1 MCGVLTAGLALSVV
15 ICCID
20 VEEMSDS
27 LVSQLTAGSNDSSA
41 AGDADGQRT
50 GNITLSLTEYSS
62 LTSRLAAAEETA
74 RHLAEQLQ
82 HSLNDVEKM
91 RLLLTFSLVYTVNIH
106 FYVI

>member
-1 MCGVLTAGLALSVV
+1 
-15 ICCID
+15 
-20 VEEMSDS
+20 MSDS

-41 AGDADGQRT
+41 AGDADCQRT
-50 GNITLSLTEYSS
+50 STITLSLTEYSS

-91 RLLLTFSLVYTVNIH
+91 RLLLIFTERCYAERGIAVVYRPSVCQ
-106 FYVI
+106 